1 MSEAG
6 MSEALS
12 HWRQGES
19 CIIAPDLPA
28 EGVVRVISD
37 LHLGHERS
45 EVASVDSLRP
55 LLHGISTLV
64 VAGDL
69 AETRNCPWKS
79 RALRLRTEF
88 RELCAA
94 AGVTLLE
101 LAGNHD
107 PDVRPLLASLWGG
120 RIVIMHGHALFKE
133 VAPWSW
139 EYLRNRE
146 ACNKLI
152 AQYPNCEHDLIERLE
167 LSRAV
172 SLSTA
177 PIMRRDGIRNRY
189 LRGFM
194 HCFWPPSRPWNIL
207 RGWLTCGRRARD
219 FAERFLPGCETLI
232 IGHFHRAG
240 HWHYPGLN
248 VYSTGACFKHAQPRC
263 ADLKEGRLVAYRP
276 WPQKC
281 P

>member
-1 MSEAG
+1 MSDASSSLPREAD
-6 MSEALS
+6 
-12 HWRQGES
+12 
-19 CIIAPDLPA
+19 CIIAPELPQ

-45 EVASVDSLRP
+45 EVPSIDSLRP
-55 LLHGISTLV
+55 LLRGIRMLI

-69 AETRNCPWKS
+69 AETRRCPWQQQALGL
-79 RALRLRTEF
+79 RAAF
-88 RELCAA
+88 RDLCAE

-120 RIVIMHGHALFKE
+120 RVVVMHGHALFKE

-146 ACNKLI
+146 ACDKLI

-172 SLSTA
+172 SLGTT

-232 IGHFHRAG
+232 IGHFHRSG
-240 HWHYPGLN
+240 HWRYPGLD
-248 VYSTGACFKHAQPRC
+248 VYSTGACFKHAQPFC
-263 ADLKEGRLVAYRP
+263 ADLAGGRLLRYAP
-276 WPQKC
+276 WPRK
-281 P
+281 